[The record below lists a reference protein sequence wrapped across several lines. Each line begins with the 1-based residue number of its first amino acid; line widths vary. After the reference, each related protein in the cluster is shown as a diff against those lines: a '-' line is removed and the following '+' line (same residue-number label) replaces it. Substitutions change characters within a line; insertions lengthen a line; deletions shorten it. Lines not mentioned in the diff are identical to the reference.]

1 MNRINMKCLQAI
13 LTWANII
20 CRDNHFF
27 RQYTTNLVPPH
38 CNMWKAL
45 STHGRIRYRILIDLL
60 WYEQALHREAF
71 SQQCWWSG
79 PQCRHGIFLIFSIA
93 HDQNSSI
100 IRCDLSGN
108 REKTIRFQCRV
119 HVFQYFNHVFR
130 AMYCYLADLFHIIPY
145 GEQGNDCISKIFEYI
160 YPSWLV
166 ITKLISCANTCIMR
180 ANCLTDSWRLILLE
194 PSTSA

>member
-27 RQYTTNLVPPH
+27 RQYTTNLVPQH

-60 WYEQALHREAF
+60 WYEQALHMEAF

-100 IRCDLSGN
+100 IKCDLSGN
-108 REKTIRFQCRV
+108 REKTIRFQCQV
-119 HVFQYFNHVFR
+119 HAFFNTSIMFFEQCIATWQIFFTLSHTGNK
-130 AMYCYLADLFHIIPY
+130 ATTASPKYL
-145 GEQGNDCISKIFEYI
+145 
-160 YPSWLV
+160 
-166 ITKLISCANTCIMR
+166 NTYT
-180 ANCLTDSWRLILLE
+180 LHDW
-194 PSTSA
+194 